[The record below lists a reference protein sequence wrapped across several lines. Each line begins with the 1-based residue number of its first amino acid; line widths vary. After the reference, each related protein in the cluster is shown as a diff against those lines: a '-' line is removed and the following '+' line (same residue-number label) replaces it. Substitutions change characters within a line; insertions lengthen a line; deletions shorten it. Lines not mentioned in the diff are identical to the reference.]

1 MSKKV
6 MVAMSGGVDSSVA
19 AALLMDQGY
28 EVSGV
33 TLKLFSNSDIGI
45 EERGRT
51 CCSLE
56 DVQDARSVAYK
67 LGFEHYVF
75 NFGIHFQN
83 TVMSRFVDEYLHGR
97 TPNPCI
103 DCNRYVKFSKLIDR
117 ALLMEQDYIATGH
130 YARVEF
136 NKKTSRYEL
145 KKAKDTTKDQTYVLY
160 ALTQDELAHTLFP
173 LGGLLKKDVRE
184 YAEKHDL
191 VTADKP
197 DSQDICF
204 VIDGDYAKFIEDTSG
219 AKSKPG
225 YFVDTKGNILG
236 THKGIIHYTIGQRR
250 GIGLSFDGPRYVVDK
265 DIENNTVVIG
275 MEKDLYKNGLITT
288 DVNWI
293 SIASLSEPMAVKV
306 KTRYS
311 QKEAPATIYPGKDGL
326 VSVRFDSPQ
335 RAITPGQAAV
345 FYDGDSVVG
354 GGTILRS
361 ANFDSDPIE

>member
-1 MSKKV
+1 MQKKV

-19 AALLMDQGY
+19 AALLLEQGY
-28 EVSGV
+28 EVCGV

-45 EERGRT
+45 EERTRT

-83 TVMSRFVDEYLHGR
+83 SVMSRFVDEYLHGR

-130 YARVEF
+130 YARIEF
-136 NKKTSRYEL
+136 NGATGRYEL
-145 KKAKDTTKDQTYVLY
+145 KKARDITKDQTYVLY
-160 ALTQDELAHTLFP
+160 ALTQHELAHTLFP
-173 LGGLLKKDVRE
+173 LGDMLKKEVRE
-184 YAEKHDL
+184 YADEHGL
-191 VTADKP
+191 VTARKP

-204 VIDGDYAKFIEDTSG
+204 VVDGDYAGFIEKTTGQD
-219 AKSKPG
+219 SKPG
-225 YFVDTKGNILG
+225 NFVDAKGNILG

-265 DIENNTVVIG
+265 DYESNTVVIG
-275 MEKDLYKNGLITT
+275 TEEELYKNGLVAADI
-288 DVNWI
+288 NWI
-293 SIASLSEPMAVKV
+293 SIPSLSEPMTVNV

-311 QKEAPATIYPGKDGL
+311 QKEAPATIFPGDSGT
-326 VSVRFDSPQ
+326 VSVRFDEPQ
-335 RAITPGQAAV
+335 RAITPGQAVV
-345 FYDGDSVVG
+345 FYDGETVVG
-354 GGTILRS
+354 GGTILKS
-361 ANFDSDPIE
+361 VNFDPGL